1 MSRWI
6 FIWAVSGLLLAGG
19 AYVFAPAHDLHPFRQ
34 VITIFPWAA
43 LWASLV
49 AHAPVSLTMRRVQHV
64 TIAAILAL
72 LMTAGAGTVAQA
84 AGRLSPLS
92 TRMFVLAGLAAA
104 VFAAFGTIHAI
115 CATVGCQRR
124 RRASTLPPSLAEMV

>member
-19 AYVFAPAHDLHPFRQ
+19 AYVFAPGHDLHPFRQ
-34 VITIFPWAA
+34 VITFFPWAA

-64 TIAAILAL
+64 TIGAILAL
-72 LMTAGAGTVAQA
+72 QVAACVGSVAPMAGAPGPTTACSV
-84 AGRLSPLS
+84 RLSRHVRRCS
-92 TRMFVLAGLAAA
+92 AA
-104 VFAAFGTIHAI
+104 
-115 CATVGCQRR
+115 
-124 RRASTLPPSLAEMV
+124 S

>member
-6 FIWAVSGLLLAGG
+6 FIWAASGLLLAGG
-19 AYVFAPAHDLHPFRQ
+19 AYVFAPGHDLHPFRQ
-34 VITIFPWAA
+34 VITYFPWAA

-72 LMTAGAGTVAQA
+72 LVAACAGTVAQL
-84 AGRLSPLS
+84 AGRLDPLA
-92 TRMFVLAGLAAA
+92 TRLFVLGGLAAA
-104 VFAAFGTIHAI
+104 VFAGFGTIHAA
-115 CATVGCQRR
+115 CTTLARR
-124 RRASTLPPSLAEMV
+124 RSSLPPSILEAV

>member
-6 FIWAVSGLLLAGG
+6 FIWAVSGLLVAGG
-19 AYVFAPAHDLHPFRQ
+19 AYVFAPGHDLRPFRQ
-34 VITIFPWAA
+34 VITFFPWAA

-72 LMTAGAGTVAQA
+72 LVAACVGTVAQL
-84 AGRLSPLS
+84 AGRLDPLG
-92 TRMFVLAGLAAA
+92 TRMFVLGGLAAA
-104 VFAAFGTIHAI
+104 VFAGFGTIHAVCTTI
-115 CATVGCQRR
+115 ARR
-124 RRASTLPPSLAEMV
+124 RSALPPSILEAV